1 MDSENKTHISNDSE
15 VKLPDIKDSDSE
27 ESRKAQSSSLEDP
40 SISRNVDSVTSE
52 SSVALKDASH
62 IVEFDNLACGTMQ
75 NEANEPMELFVE
87 DEIKITTDK
96 CDKTNDMLKE
106 ILYATKI
113 NSVDLSEATT
123 SQDNSPSSSYTNEI
137 NALHTDQNKVKRSIS
152 KGQIHAGSGT
162 SIEKSDDSS
171 DEDSSKRQKLN
182 KSARSTSVGNVSDDT
197 VTFQRNKSK
206 AKQRNYRKRRNITSD
221 NEDSSGNT
229 LSNEVT
235 REAPIPDADE
245 GNCLFY
251 YAQF

>member
-15 VKLPDIKDSDSE
+15 VKLSDIKDADSE
-27 ESRKAQSSSLEDP
+27 ESKKAQSSSLKGS

-52 SSVALKDASH
+52 SSVVLKDASH
-62 IVEFDNLACGTMQ
+62 IVEVDNLACGTMQ
-75 NEANEPMELFVE
+75 NEANEPMEFSVE

-96 CDKTNDMLKE
+96 CDKTKDMLKE
-106 ILYATKI
+106 ILCATNV

-123 SQDNSPSSSYTNEI
+123 SQDNSPSSSYTNET
-137 NALHTDQNKVKRSIS
+137 NALNTDQNKVKRSIS
-152 KGQIHAGSGT
+152 KGQLHAGSGT

-182 KSARSTSVGNVSDDT
+182 KSARSTNAGNVSDDT

-206 AKQRNYRKRRNITSD
+206 AKQRNYRKRRNITND

-235 REAPIPDADE
+235 REASIPDADE
-245 GNCLFY
+245 GNCLF
-251 YAQF
+251 

>member
-15 VKLPDIKDSDSE
+15 VKLSDIKDDDSE
-27 ESRKAQSSSLEDP
+27 ESKKAQSSSLKGP
-40 SISRNVDSVTSE
+40 SISRNVDNVTSE
-52 SSVALKDASH
+52 SNVVLKDASH
-62 IVEFDNLACGTMQ
+62 IVEIDNLACGTIQ
-75 NEANEPMELFVE
+75 NEANEPMELSVE

-96 CDKTNDMLKE
+96 CDKTKDILKE
-106 ILYATKI
+106 ILCATNV
-113 NSVDLSEATT
+113 NSIDLSEATT
-123 SQDNSPSSSYTNEI
+123 SQDNSPSSYINET
-137 NALHTDQNKVKRSIS
+137 NALNTDQNKVKRSIS
-152 KGQIHAGSGT
+152 KGQLHAGSGT

-182 KSARSTSVGNVSDDT
+182 KSARSTCAGNVSDDT

-206 AKQRNYRKRRNITSD
+206 AKQRNYRKRRNITND

-235 REAPIPDADE
+235 REASIPDADE

-251 YAQF
+251 YVQF